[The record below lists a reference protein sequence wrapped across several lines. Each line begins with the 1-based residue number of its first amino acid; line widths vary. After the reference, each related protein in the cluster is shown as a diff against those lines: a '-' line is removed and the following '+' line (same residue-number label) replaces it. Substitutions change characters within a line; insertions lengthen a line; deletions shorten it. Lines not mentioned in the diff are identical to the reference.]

1 MYLSL
6 SRHWLKEEYICE
18 IVESFSR
25 ADVKENGDYIQLVAD
40 RWCYHQLGG
49 LCCLRGSSVDLFIL
63 VDKHSLSAQY

>member
-6 SRHWLKEEYICE
+6 SRHWLNEEYICVL
-18 IVESFSR
+18 VESFSR

-49 LCCLRGSSVDLFIL
+49 LCCLRGSSVGLFIL